1 MSRIAVIGL
10 ILASVCLNALA
21 QIFLRLGA
29 RSAVADPDHTPAVSV
44 IALLFRPAIMAG
56 LVCYGLS
63 LLLWLY
69 VLGRIEVSFAYPF
82 LALGFVLV
90 AVAGWQFLGEP
101 MPAERVAGIG
111 IILVGVLV
119 LARS

>member
-1 MSRIAVIGL
+1 MSRLAVIGL
-10 ILASVCLNALA
+10 ILASVCFNALA
-21 QIFLRLGA
+21 QLFLRLGA
-29 RSAVADPDHTPAVSV
+29 RSAVTDPDRHPVAAT
-44 IALLFRPAIMAG
+44 IALLSRPTIMSG
-56 LVCYGLS
+56 LACYGLS

-101 MPAERVAGIG
+101 MPPIRAAGIG
-111 IILVGVLV
+111 IILIGVLV

>member
-1 MSRIAVIGL
+1 MTRLALVTL
-10 ILASVCLNALA
+10 ILASVGLNALA

-29 RSAVADPDHTPAVSV
+29 RSAGAPAGEPVAAVVAMAVQPAV
-44 IALLFRPAIMAG
+44 LAG
-56 LVCYGLS
+56 LGCYGVS

-69 VLGRIEVSFAYPF
+69 VLGRVEVSFAYPF

-90 AVAGWQFLGEP
+90 ALAGWQWLGEP
-101 MPAERVAGIG
+101 MPPARAAGIG
-111 IILVGVLV
+111 IILAGVVV

>member
-1 MSRIAVIGL
+1 MSRIAVISL

-21 QIFLRLGA
+21 QLFLRLGA
-29 RSAVADPDHTPAVSV
+29 RSTVTDPDHHPVVAM
-44 IALLFRPAIMAG
+44 IALLFRPTIMAG
-56 LVCYGLS
+56 LACYGLS

-101 MPAERVAGIG
+101 MPPARAAGIG
-111 IILVGVLV
+111 IILIGVLV